1 MRAARCLLM
10 SALAAST
17 STAGVFTL
25 EATGTVEMFGSSF
38 DGAGLFPFNG
48 LSEGDAMEFRFA
60 YDTAATPVSNDGS
73 LAFYEFS
80 GTDSWVRLGDNT
92 VQFDWIRIGVGTS
105 FAGSLLSFS
114 GFSAVHDMS
123 AGLQLEGPGTLSTDL
138 PTALELGDFPWFRA
152 SSANSDLN
160 QLLLPIVM
168 GTVDTAVIT
177 PSPAGLGLLGFGLAA
192 GWSRRR

>member
-1 MRAARCLLM
+1 MQAARCLLM
-10 SALAAST
+10 SALAASA
-17 STAGVFTL
+17 STAGIFTL

-60 YDTAATPVSNDGS
+60 YDTAATPVSNDGF

-80 GTDSWVRLGDNT
+80 GTDSWVRLGDST

-105 FAGSLLSFS
+105 FGGSLLSFS
-114 GFSAVHDMS
+114 GFSAVHGMS